1 MFGLNDKI
9 ALVTG
14 ATGGIGLEI
23 VNKYLAAG
31 AKVIATGR
39 DEAKLAELFGHDNR
53 VSTLKCDLSKP
64 DQIETMYEAALTK
77 LGRIDILVSNAGIT
91 KDNLML
97 RMSLADFEEVMMLN
111 AGACFLLN
119 KLAIKS
125 MMRERWGRIINI
137 SSIVAFMG
145 NAGQV
150 NYTASKAA
158 IVAMTKSLAREVA
171 SRNITVNAIAPGFIK
186 TKMTDVLSD
195 AIKESLVKNIPLGEI
210 GLPDDIAYGAVYLAS
225 NEARYMT
232 GQTLHIN
239 GGMYIG

>member
-1 MFGLNDKI
+1 M
-9 ALVTG
+9 TG

-23 VNKYLAAG
+23 VNKYLSAG

-39 DEAKLAELFGHDNR
+39 DEAKLAELFANNDR
-53 VSTLKCDLSKP
+53 VTTLKCDIAQP
-64 DQIETMYEAALTK
+64 DQIEAMYESALAK
-77 LGRIDILVSNAGIT
+77 FGKIDILVSNAGIT

-97 RMSLADFEEVMMLN
+97 RMSFEDFEEVMRVN

-119 KLAIKS
+119 KLAMKS
-125 MMRERWGRIINI
+125 MMRERWGRIINV
-137 SSIVAFMG
+137 SSVVAFSG

-150 NYTASKAA
+150 NYAASKAA
-158 IVAMTKSLAREVA
+158 IIAMTKSLAREVA

-186 TKMTDVLSD
+186 TKMTEVLSS
-195 AIKESLVKNIPLGEI
+195 AIKEAIVKNIPLGEI
-210 GLPDDIAYGAVYLAS
+210 GVPEDIAYGAVYLAS

-239 GGMYIG
+239 GGMFIA